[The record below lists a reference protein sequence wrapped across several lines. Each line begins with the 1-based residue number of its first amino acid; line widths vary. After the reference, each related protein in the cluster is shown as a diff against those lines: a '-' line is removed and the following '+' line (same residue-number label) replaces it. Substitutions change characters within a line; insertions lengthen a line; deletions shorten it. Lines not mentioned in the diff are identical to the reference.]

1 MARTTDDTPTTLGG
15 SVTGT
20 SEPDAG
26 VPRHPVADFTRRL
39 RHRLDQLAA
48 PSARPV
54 WAMRAEELA
63 DTLLD
68 LATAQAQL
76 DALRLTVMAEAERNG
91 SILDPGDR
99 SIADWYARETR
110 SRRSLARA
118 DLRLAQAT
126 DDAMPHL
133 ATGMATGRVSLDQA
147 RAIKRSLDLLPVSG
161 EFAVDGDQ
169 REVAEAHLV
178 DLAHD
183 HDAADL
189 DHLGRRLYAVIA
201 PEAADAYEGRLLEA
215 EEARAARTTVFETW
229 TDHQGLTHGRFRIPK
244 LHGAMLKKALDAI
257 MSPLRDTAPS
267 SVEPVETTATE
278 PVETTAIDTDPHDTR
293 PVTVRRGEA
302 FCELLERLSARD
314 LPATAGGDAT
324 IVVTIRHDDLTAA
337 LDTAGVATLDT
348 GHRISAAEARRLA
361 CRHKLLPAVLD
372 GGSHVLD
379 LGRSRRLHS
388 KAQRLALA
396 VEQGGCT
403 AEHCDV
409 PAAKCHAH
417 HDTPWSQGGTTDTGT
432 GRLLCGPHHRRVHDP
447 ALRHERLPDGTLRFH
462 RRP

>member
-1 MARTTDDTPTTLGG
+1 MARTTDDTPTTVG
-15 SVTGT
+15 SADP
-20 SEPDAG
+20 SD

-39 RHRLDQLAA
+39 RRRLDQLAA

-54 WAMRAEELA
+54 WAMRAEELRE
-63 DTLLD
+63 TLLD

-91 SILDPGDR
+91 SILDPGDKTT
-99 SIADWYARETR
+99 ADWYARHTR
-110 SRRSLARA
+110 TRRNLARA
-118 DLRLAQAT
+118 DLRLAQAC

-133 ATGMATGRVSLDQA
+133 AGAMATGRVSLDQA
-147 RAIKRSLDLLPVSG
+147 RAIKRSLDLLPVTG

-169 REVAEAHLV
+169 REAAEAHLV
-178 DLAHD
+178 DLARH
-183 HDAADL
+183 HDAGDL

-215 EEARAARTTVFETW
+215 DEARAARKTTLKIW

-244 LHGAMLKKALDAI
+244 LHGAMLTKALDAI
-257 MSPLRDTAPS
+257 MSPLREHGPSVEPAETTRS
-267 SVEPVETTATE
+267 SVEPVETTATDAD
-278 PVETTAIDTDPHDTR
+278 PHDTDPHDTR

-302 FCELLERLSARD
+302 FCELLERLSACD

-324 IVVTIRHDDLTAA
+324 IVVTLQRDDLVAA
-337 LDTAGVATLDT
+337 LDTAGVAILDT
-348 GHRISAAEARRLA
+348 GHRISAGEARRLA
-361 CRHKLLPAVLD
+361 CRHKLVPAVLD
-372 GGSHVLD
+372 GASHVLD
-379 LGRSRRLHS
+379 LGRSRRLHT
-388 KAQRLALA
+388 KAQRLALSTT
-396 VEQGGCT
+396 QGGCT

-417 HDTPWSQGGTTDTGT
+417 HDTPWSQGSTTDTHT

-447 ALRHERLPDGTLRFH
+447 AYHHERLPDGTIRFH

>member
-1 MARTTDDTPTTLGG
+1 MARTTDDTPTTLG
-15 SVTGT
+15 SVDP
-20 SEPDAG
+20 SD

-54 WAMRAEELA
+54 WAMRAEELRE
-63 DTLLD
+63 TLLD

-91 SILDPGDR
+91 SILDPGDKTT
-99 SIADWYARETR
+99 ADWYARHTR
-110 SRRSLARA
+110 TRRNLARA

-133 ATGMATGRVSLDQA
+133 ATGMASGRVSLDQA
-147 RAIKRSLDLLPVSG
+147 RTIKRSLDLLPVSG

-169 REVAEAHLV
+169 REAAEAHLV
-178 DLAHD
+178 DLARH

-189 DHLGRRLYAVIA
+189 DHLGRRLYTVVC

-215 EEARAARTTVFETW
+215 EEARAARKTTLETW

-244 LHGAMLKKALDAI
+244 LHGAMLTKALGAI
-257 MSPLRDTAPS
+257 MSPLRDTALSP
-267 SVEPVETTATE
+267 VEPVGTTAT
-278 PVETTAIDTDPHDTR
+278 DTDPHDTDPRDTR

-337 LDTAGVATLDT
+337 LDAAGVATLDT
-348 GHRISAAEARRLA
+348 GHRISAAQARRLA
-361 CRHKLLPAVLD
+361 CHHKLLPAVLD

-379 LGRSRRLHS
+379 LGRSRRLHT
-388 KAQRLALA
+388 KAQRLAMSIT
-396 VEQGGCT
+396 QGGCT

-417 HDTPWSQGGTTDTGT
+417 HDTPWSQGGTTDTET

-447 ALRHERLPDGTLRFH
+447 AFHHTRLPDGTLRFH